1 MFNNNLVKVLNLSA
15 KETSVLNLLEIK
27 TNQTIADISKETKI
41 SRMTIYP
48 ILNSL
53 KERNL
58 IDYHRKGARKFW
70 NLESKDKLGEMFSN
84 ISHLFIPSGKTKVV
98 SGASGFTIIKGL
110 DNLQEIWKNTT
121 KLFKGSRILGIQ
133 STASIKDVLT
143 KTSFKETWEPVNKAI
158 IDKGLIV
165 EGLIREDYYT
175 STYLDLYKDDKE
187 KQKTFLK
194 SFIGRATDMVFV
206 KNDFLNSSTDLMIF
220 DNTAFLVNWKDEVA
234 VEIKNQDMLEFLKE
248 MFHLARGYGKKVD
261 QNEYLKKLLAE
272 IN

>member
-1 MFNNNLVKVLNLSA
+1 M
-15 KETSVLNLLEIK
+15 
-27 TNQTIADISKETKI
+27 
-41 SRMTIYP
+41 
-48 ILNSL
+48 
-53 KERNL
+53 
-58 IDYHRKGARKFW
+58 
-70 NLESKDKLGEMFSN
+70 
-84 ISHLFIPSGKTKVV
+84 
-98 SGASGFTIIKGL
+98 
-110 DNLQEIWKNTT
+110 
-121 KLFKGSRILGIQ
+121 GIQ
-133 STASIKDVLT
+133 STTSIKDVLT
-143 KTSFKETWEPVNKAI
+143 KTSFKETWEPINKAI